1 MPNVEY
7 KELGW
12 TDMVNIKLTENE
24 ENLEHYFFS
33 LLGGKKD
40 E

>member
-1 MPNVEY
+1 LHNKGISV
-7 KELGW
+7 KK
-12 TDMVNIKLTENE
+12 ISENE